1 MNFRREEPQWQNPSR
16 PTARA
21 PHRDDLLAP
30 HTQTVTDRDAHLG
43 HGRYDIGR
51 RISDGQVELFITAD
65 VPGSLQREFAQRTPK
80 SIALHELGSAAS
92 VRPLGSLTGA
102 AGARVQRL
110 SIRHQG
116 HGVALA
122 RLRFI
127 EMPPADE
134 SPVRFYATDVNADA
148 TTRSEVT
155 RVLLGHSRLG
165 VLRCLTNCRRM
176 RRPGNSARC
185 MKARC
190 AAADPTTTC

>member
-1 MNFRREEPQWQNPSR
+1 MNFGREEPQWQDPSR
-16 PTARA
+16 PAARA
-21 PHRDDLLAP
+21 PQRDDLLAP
-30 HTQTVTDRDAHLG
+30 HTQILTDRNACLG
-43 HGRYDIGR
+43 QVRYDVGH
-51 RISDGQVELFITAD
+51 RISDHEFELFITAD
-65 VPGSLQREFAQRTPK
+65 IPVSLQREFAQHSPE
-80 SIALHELGSAAS
+80 SIALHELGNAAS

-110 SIRHQG
+110 SIRRQG

-148 TTRSEVT
+148 TTRSEIT